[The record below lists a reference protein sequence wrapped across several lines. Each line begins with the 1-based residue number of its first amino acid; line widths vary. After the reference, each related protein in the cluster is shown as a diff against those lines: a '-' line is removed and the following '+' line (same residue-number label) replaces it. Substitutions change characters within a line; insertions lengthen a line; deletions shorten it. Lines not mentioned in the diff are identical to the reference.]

1 MKKLIIWLFEKY
13 CYVYWVDQQIEKAK
27 KKTME
32 KNNLKNEDEL
42 DEYYTDLHNAPLTEA
57 YYAGKEDGYNKAIQ
71 EINPS
76 LF

>member
-13 CYVYWVDQQIEKAK
+13 CYVYWVDQQIEEAK

-32 KNNLKNEDEL
+32 ENNLKNEDEL
-42 DEYYTDLHNAPLTEA
+42 DEYYADRHNAPLTEA
-57 YYAGKEDGYNKAIQ
+57 YYAGKEDGYTEAIQ
-71 EINPS
+71 GINPS